1 MTSAPSLEERLQN
14 ESDPARRRDLIEDAL
29 CPPEPHLLDTCVL
42 QNLDWVDRKIQ
53 AGTGDWS
60 EERERELQQQFGVDL
75 ANDLLDLGTLYK
87 RFEHDGGYPW
97 LVCNAAVDEAA
108 VLRNAKGDGV
118 RQLIQFLIGHQEDWV
133 GDAYP
138 GIAQGL
144 LLASRRARVS
154 PLILRGLGVSS
165 PEEVV
170 DQRGPLAF
178 LPDRGDRLVAAHALL
193 ANIPVILT
201 TDRRTF
207 WAHREQMLA
216 FGVRV
221 LRPSEL
227 LDLYIPYW
235 DALSV
240 EFERRRKSR

>member
-1 MTSAPSLEERLQN
+1 MTSAPTLEERLRN
-14 ESDPARRRDLIEDAL
+14 ETDPARRVDLIEDAL

-53 AGTGDWS
+53 AGAGAWS
-60 EERERELQQQFGVDL
+60 EDRERELQQQFGVAL

-87 RFEHDGGYPW
+87 RFEYGGGYPW
-97 LVCNAAVDEAA
+97 LVCRAAVDEAA
-108 VLRNAKGDGV
+108 VLQNAKGEGV

-144 LLASRRARVS
+144 LLADRRARVS

-165 PEEVV
+165 PDEVV
-170 DQRGPLAF
+170 DPGGPLSF
-178 LPDRGDRLVAAHALL
+178 LPDRGDRLVASHALL
-193 ANIPVILT
+193 ANIPVIVT

-207 WAHREQMLA
+207 WAHRARLLA
-216 FGVRV
+216 LGVQV

-227 LDLYIPYW
+227 LELYIPYW

-240 EFERRRKSR
+240 EFERRRRSR